1 MKLISNI
8 FALAG
13 TLGVSASYSPS
24 KKVTADITVK
34 VEFLENSYK
43 STDVYRKHFTSSEN
57 FYKEINQIDI
67 GASSGVEVA
76 GKGGANAAFTF
87 SKMSESQKYSKKE
100 DQLTTQNKLEY
111 QDDYTQIL
119 RIITTTILL
128 NGESITSTEK
138 EYVGTGGG
146 LSWKERNDMA
156 VNYINTNIKCNSC
169 PSVSRNII
177 HYTRPY
183 DACAEGD
190 ILYKGKCHKTLRIIV
205 QGSDLWGYDGG
216 FYPSPEPY
224 LKIDAD
230 GRRVYTGSYS
240 TDTANPT
247 LYHSTAINK
256 FKSSINIEMWD
267 DDTEGAHDLMC
278 RKYFDMNDVR
288 ANLMKYGKHDK
299 TSMSCYEEGSAKVTL
314 YLE

>member
-8 FALAG
+8 LALAG
-13 TLGVSASYSPS
+13 TLGVSASYVPS
-24 KKVTADITVK
+24 KRINADITVK

-43 STDVYRKHFTSSEN
+43 STDDYRQHFTSSEN
-57 FYKEINQIDI
+57 FDKEINQIDI
-67 GASSGVEVA
+67 SRSAGIEVP
-76 GKGGANAAFTF
+76 GIGGANSAFTF
-87 SKMSESQKYSKKE
+87 SKMSESQKYAKNENK
-100 DQLTTQNKLEY
+100 LTTQNKLEY
-111 QDDYTQIL
+111 QPGFTQIL
-119 RIITTTILL
+119 RIIQTTILL
-128 NGESITSTEK
+128 NGESITQTEK

-146 LSWKERNDMA
+146 LSWKDRNDMA
-156 VNYINTNIKCNSC
+156 VNYINTNIKCSGC
-169 PSVSRNII
+169 PDVTRNII

-190 ILYKGKCHKTLRIIV
+190 LLYKGRCHATLRVIV
-205 QGSDLWGYDGG
+205 QGWNLWGYDGG

-230 GRRVYTGSYS
+230 GRRVYTGSYT
-240 TDTANPT
+240 TDTASPS
-247 LYHSTAINK
+247 LYHSTAINQ
-256 FKSSINIEMWD
+256 FKSSINVELWD

-288 ANLMKYGKHDK
+288 SSLMKYGKHDA